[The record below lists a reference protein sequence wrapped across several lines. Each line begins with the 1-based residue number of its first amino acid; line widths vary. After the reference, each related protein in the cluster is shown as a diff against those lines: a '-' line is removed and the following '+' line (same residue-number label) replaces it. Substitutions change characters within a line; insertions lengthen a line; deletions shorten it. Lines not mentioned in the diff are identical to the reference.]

1 MPTSNTFP
9 SHNALVAIFVAQ
21 IGLDLTSMVY
31 TFISYFNE
39 DAGIEGANEKALERK
54 KLTLV
59 NRSKVVCS
67 LNAT

>member
-1 MPTSNTFP
+1 
-9 SHNALVAIFVAQ
+9 
-21 IGLDLTSMVY
+21 MVY
-31 TFISYFNE
+31 TFVSYFNE

-67 LNAT
+67 LIAT